1 MDYYSFKD
9 IEPSGNVGYRM
20 QVYDLDSNVEYD
32 AVHKVEG
39 QPDSILPY
47 FFAVKKSN
55 YTLDKE
61 NTYFSEYTHF
71 LTGVNVTGTITFR
84 DSQGNVDGSLM
95 YVSFHIVDLGPYP
108 DINQHVVSVHETPMA
123 EFINGE
129 KRTFRESL
137 SNIQNSNYYQIFFN
151 VYTVLNDQSSIIYSS
166 AEEYPEY
173 DPIVIT
179 RVTIDNTEFFMDS
192 TRVSFKIGS
201 IRNKETDPNRLYRVT
216 IQAIPTN

>member
-9 IEPSGNVGYRM
+9 IEPSGNVGYRL
-20 QVYDLDSNVEYD
+20 QVYDMDSNVEYD
-32 AVHKVEG
+32 AVQG
-39 QPDSILPY
+39 QTDSILPY
-47 FFAVKKSN
+47 FFAVRPSD

-61 NTYFSEYTHF
+61 NTYFSKYTHIH
-71 LTGVNVTGTITFR
+71 TGVNVEGMITFR
-84 DSQGNVDGSLM
+84 DSQGNVDGALM

-108 DINQHVVSVHETPMA
+108 DINQTVVSVRETPME

-129 KRTFRESL
+129 TRTFEESL
-137 SNIQNSNYYQIFFN
+137 SNIRNSNYYQIFFN

-166 AEEYPEY
+166 AEEYPVY

-179 RVTIDNTEFFMDS
+179 RVIIDSTEFFMDS

-201 IRNKETDPNRLYRVT
+201 IRNKETDPNRMYRVT
-216 IQAIPTN
+216 IRAIPTN